1 LVKLVFEMM
10 SKIPVKIEKVEKK
23 ILDREILRA
32 AMIAELDAISLYEQ
46 LAAVTENENLRNVL
60 LDIAKEEKTHFGEF
74 QALLLKEDVEQAE
87 ELEKG
92 KEEVEEITE

>member
-1 LVKLVFEMM
+1 MM
-10 SKIPVKIEKVEKK
+10 SKILVKIEEVEKK

>member
-1 LVKLVFEMM
+1 MM
-10 SKIPVKIEKVEKK
+10 SKIPVKIEEVEKK